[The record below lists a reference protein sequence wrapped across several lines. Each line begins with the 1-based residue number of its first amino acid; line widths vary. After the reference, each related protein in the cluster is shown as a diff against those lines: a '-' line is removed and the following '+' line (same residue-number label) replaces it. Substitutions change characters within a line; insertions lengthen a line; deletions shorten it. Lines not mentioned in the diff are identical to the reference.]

1 MSSTSLPIPRRP
13 RRKHS
18 SDQQL
23 GIPPNCLCSILR
35 SSPSPTRP
43 PIQHPQRLLA
53 TAVPS
58 CPTLKFACTLLPRLS
73 SYHPTRR
80 TSRSL
85 PTLTILNGQK
95 MSCFANRPSTRSRAR
110 KPVKRSKVIHD
121 LPRQQR
127 DQVTILLSRL
137 WVREV
142 RFLPNTEMYRQPIL
156 TFPESE
162 VFCSIAERDQWVNC
176 DVDSD
181 RTVLERSWKSCG

>member
-13 RRKHS
+13 RRKRS

-23 GIPPNCLCSILR
+23 GILPNCLCSILR
-35 SSPSPTRP
+35 SFPSLTHRR
-43 PIQHPQRLLA
+43 IQHPQPLLT

-58 CPTLKFACTLLPRLS
+58 FPTLKFACTLLRPLS

-95 MSCFANRPSTRSRAR
+95 MSCLANQPSTHSHAR

-127 DQVTILLSRL
+127 DSVTILLSRL
-137 WVREV
+137 WVREA

-156 TFPESE
+156 TFLESE
-162 VFCSIAERDQWVNC
+162 VSCSIAERDQWVNC

-181 RTVLERSWKSCG
+181 RRVLERSWRSCG